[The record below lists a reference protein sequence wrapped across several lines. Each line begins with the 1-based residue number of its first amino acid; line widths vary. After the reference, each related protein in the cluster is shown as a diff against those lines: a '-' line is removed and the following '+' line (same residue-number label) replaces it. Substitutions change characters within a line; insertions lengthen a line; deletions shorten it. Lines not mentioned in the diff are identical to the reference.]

1 MRSCGSCI
9 VHLLG
14 DTTMRPHPMSWR
26 ALNMNDAAAAP
37 DAQLTHREVLV
48 VMSGLMLGMLVAALG
63 QTVVATALPTIVGE
77 LGGQD
82 QLAWVVSATLLTSTA
97 STPLWGKMSDLYG
110 RRPLFQAAIVVFLV
124 GSVLCGL
131 SQTMGQLIGFRAVQ
145 GLGIGGL
152 MALSQAIIGD
162 IVSPR
167 ERGRYQGYIGSVF
180 GVSSVGGPLIGG
192 FLVDGPGWRWCFYV
206 GVPIGIAAY
215 VVTNRV
221 LTMPFARRDH
231 QIDYLGAALIVG
243 GVSLLLLL
251 LSLGGSEFEWG
262 STEIAGMAVGSAV
275 LLTLAVVQERRAAE
289 PIIPPRLF
297 RIPTFR
303 ITSLAGFIVGVAMFG
318 AIVYLPQYLQ
328 IVKGQ
333 SPTRS
338 GLLTIP
344 LMIGLMGM
352 SIGSGRVITRTGRYK
367 VFPVVGLIVV
377 AIGLSLFSLLGVD
390 TPLPVAGA
398 YMLVLGAGLGM
409 VMQVLVL
416 AVQNAVEH
424 RDLGTATSAATFFRS
439 MGGALGVAVFGA
451 LLSNRL
457 GRYIPERLAAAGVE
471 DRAGGGDLLGTPD
484 AIAALPGPVR
494 DAVLG
499 GFADS
504 LSDIYTIAIPIALVG
519 FVVVLFLPELPLRTS
534 VRDQEPVVTDG
545 EAVSAAFETSF
556 VDDNADVPDL
566 TESGVQ
572 AFDRQTDA
580 TGNP

>member
-1 MRSCGSCI
+1 MD
-9 VHLLG
+9 G
-14 DTTMRPHPMSWR
+14 DSRTAT
-26 ALNMNDAAAAP
+26 AAP
-37 DAQLTHREVLV
+37 SADTELSHREILLV
-48 VMSGLMLGMLVAALG
+48 MGGLMLGMLVAALG

-97 STPLWGKMSDLYG
+97 STPLWGKLSDLYG
-110 RRPLFQAAIVVFLV
+110 RRPLFQAAIAVFLT

-131 SQTMGQLIGFRAVQ
+131 SQSMGQLIAFRAVQ

-167 ERGRYQGYIGSVF
+167 QRGRYQGYMGSVF
-180 GVSSVGGPLIGG
+180 GLASVGGPLIGG

-206 GVPIGIAAY
+206 GVPIGIAAFL
-215 VVTNRV
+215 VTNRV
-221 LTMPFARRDH
+221 LTMPFTRRDH
-231 QIDYLGAALIVG
+231 EIDYLGAGLIVG
-243 GVSLLLLL
+243 GVSLLLLV
-251 LSLGGSEFEWG
+251 LSLGGKEFAWG
-262 STEIAGMAVGSAV
+262 SAEAIGMGVGSAV
-275 LLTLAVVQERRAAE
+275 LLALAVLQERRAAE

-297 RIPTFR
+297 QIPTFR
-303 ITSLAGFIVGVAMFG
+303 ITILDVFIVGVAMFG

-344 LMIGLMGM
+344 LMIGLMSM
-352 SIGSGRVITRTGRYK
+352 SIGSGRIITRTGRYK
-367 VFPVVGLIVV
+367 IFPVVGLVIVAV
-377 AIGLSLFSLLGVD
+377 GLGLFSRLGVD

-416 AVQNAVEH
+416 AVQNAVQH

-457 GRYIPERLAAAGVE
+457 GRYIPSRLADAGIDVP
-471 DRAGGGDLLGTPD
+471 AGGSTRDLLGTPD
-484 AIAALPGPVR
+484 AIGALPGPIR

-504 LSDIYTIAIPIALVG
+504 LSDLYTVAIPIALIG
-519 FVVVLFLPELPLRTS
+519 FIVVLFLPELPLRTV
-534 VRDQEPVVTDG
+534 VRDAEPVVTDG
-545 EAVSAAFETSF
+545 EAMGAAFETSF
-556 VDDNADVPDL
+556 NPDNADVPDL
-566 TESGVQ
+566 TASG
-572 AFDRQTDA
+572 DNGDGGPHRQSA
-580 TGNP
+580 SARPG

>member
-1 MRSCGSCI
+1 MDDSAT
-9 VHLLG
+9 VPELE
-14 DTTMRPHPMSWR
+14 
-26 ALNMNDAAAAP
+26 
-37 DAQLTHREVLV
+37 LTHREILV

-97 STPLWGKMSDLYG
+97 STPLWGKLSDLYG

-131 SQTMGQLIGFRAVQ
+131 SQNMGQLIGFRAVQ

-180 GVSSVGGPLIGG
+180 GVASVAGPLIGG

-221 LTMPFARRDH
+221 LTMPFTRRDH

-251 LSLGGSEFEWG
+251 LSLGGKEFEWG
-262 STEIAGMAVGSAV
+262 STEIGAMAAGSAV
-275 LLTLAVVQERRAAE
+275 LLALAVVQERRAVE

-303 ITSLAGFIVGVAMFG
+303 ITSVAGFIVGVALFG

-344 LMIGLMGM
+344 LMAGLMGM
-352 SIGSGRVITRTGRYK
+352 SIGSGRVITRSGRYK

-377 AIGLSLFSLLGVD
+377 AVGLGLFSLLGVD

-451 LLSNRL
+451 LLSDRL
-457 GRYIPERLAAAGVE
+457 SRYIPERLAAAGVE
-471 DRAGGGDLLGTPD
+471 GRAGGRDLLGTPD

-504 LSDIYTIAIPIALVG
+504 LSDIYTIAIPVALLG

-534 VRDQEPVVTDG
+534 VRDQERVATDG
-545 EAVSAAFETSF
+545 EAVSAALETSF

-566 TESGVQ
+566 TDGGGEPGG
-572 AFDRQTDA
+572 RHTDA
-580 TGNP
+580 ASNA

>member
-1 MRSCGSCI
+1 MQASTVEAELELS
-9 VHLLG
+9 
-14 DTTMRPHPMSWR
+14 
-26 ALNMNDAAAAP
+26 
-37 DAQLTHREVLV
+37 HRQVLV

-97 STPLWGKMSDLYG
+97 STPLWGKLSDLYG

-152 MALSQAIIGD
+152 MALSQAILGD

-180 GVSSVGGPLIGG
+180 GVASIGGPLIGG

-206 GVPIGIAAY
+206 GVPIGIVAF
-215 VVTNRV
+215 VVANRV
-221 LTMPFARRDH
+221 LTIPFTRRDH

-243 GVSLLLLL
+243 GVSLLLLV
-251 LSLGGSEFEWG
+251 LSLGGKEFAWG
-262 STEIAGMAVGSAV
+262 SVETVGMAAGGA
-275 LLTLAVVQERRAAE
+275 LLLGLAVVQERRAAE
-289 PIIPPRLF
+289 PIIPPHLF

-328 IVKGQ
+328 IVKGE

-338 GLLTIP
+338 GLLIVP
-344 LMIGLMGM
+344 LMVGLMIM
-352 SIGSGRVITRTGRYK
+352 SIGSGRIITRTGRYK
-367 VFPVVGLIVV
+367 VFPVVGLVVV
-377 AIGLSLFSLLGVD
+377 AIGLALFSLLGVD

-451 LLSNRL
+451 LLSDRL
-457 GRYIPERLAAAGVE
+457 GRYIPERLAGAGVE
-471 DRAGGGDLLGTPD
+471 GGAGGRDLLGTPE
-484 AIAALPGPVR
+484 AIAALPDPVR

-504 LSDIYTIAIPIALVG
+504 LSDIYTIAIPIAVLG

-534 VRDQEPVVTDG
+534 IKDQGPVVTDG
-545 EAVSAAFETSF
+545 EAVSAAFESSF

-566 TESGVQ
+566 TGRGGESS
-572 AFDRQTDA
+572 DRKTDA
-580 TGNP
+580 NSTP

>member
-1 MRSCGSCI
+1 MASVQRAVSLTGSEEK
-9 VHLLG
+9 VVDQDKGLEV
-14 DTTMRPHPMSWR
+14 
-26 ALNMNDAAAAP
+26 DAP
-37 DAQLTHREVLV
+37 IELTHREILV

-131 SQTMGQLIGFRAVQ
+131 SQSMGQLIGFRAVQ

-167 ERGRYQGYIGSVF
+167 ERGRYQGYMGSVF
-180 GVSSVGGPLIGG
+180 GLASVGGPLIGG

-206 GVPIGIAAY
+206 GVPIGVAAF

-221 LTMPFARRDH
+221 LTMPFTRRDH
-231 QIDYLGAALIVG
+231 QVDYLGAALIVG

-251 LSLGGSEFEWG
+251 LSLAGKEFGWG
-262 STEIAGMAVGSAV
+262 SAEAIGMGIGSVV
-275 LLTLAVVQERRAAE
+275 LLGLAVVQERRAAE

-297 RIPTFR
+297 KIPTFR

-344 LMIGLMGM
+344 LMVGLMAM

-367 VFPVVGLIVV
+367 AFPVVGLVVV
-377 AIGLSLFSLLGVD
+377 AVGLGLFSLLGVD

-398 YMLVLGAGLGM
+398 YMVVLGAGLGM

-416 AVQNAVEH
+416 AVQNAVPH

-451 LLSNRL
+451 VLSNRL
-457 GRYIPERLAAAGVE
+457 GTYIPDRLAAADLDVP
-471 DRAGGGDLLGTPD
+471 AGGGTGDLLGTPD
-484 AIAALPGPVR
+484 AIAALPAPVR
-494 DAVLG
+494 DAVLS

-504 LSDIYTIAIPIALVG
+504 LSDIYTLAIPIALLG
-519 FVVVLFLPELPLRTS
+519 FLVVLFLPELPLRTS
-534 VRDQEPVVTDG
+534 VRGAEPVVTDG
-545 EAVSAAFETSF
+545 EATAAAFETSF
-556 VDDNADVPDL
+556 NPDNADVPDL
-566 TESGVQ
+566 TASGEDTQ
-572 AFDRQTDA
+572 DDA
-580 TGNP
+580 SPDARSRNTAAG

>member
-1 MRSCGSCI
+1 MDRDDE
-9 VHLLG
+9 LA
-14 DTTMRPHPMSWR
+14 TP
-26 ALNMNDAAAAP
+26 AP
-37 DAQLTHREVLV
+37 LELTHREILV

-97 STPLWGKMSDLYG
+97 STPLWGKLSDLYG

-131 SQTMGQLIGFRAVQ
+131 SQSMGQLIAFRAVQ

-167 ERGRYQGYIGSVF
+167 ERGRYQGYMGSVF
-180 GVSSVGGPLIGG
+180 GLASVGGPLIGG

-206 GVPIGIAAY
+206 GVPIGIAAF
-215 VVTNRV
+215 VVTRRV
-221 LTMPFARRDH
+221 LTMPFTRRDH
-231 QIDYLGAALIVG
+231 EIDYLGAGLIVG
-243 GVSLLLLL
+243 GVSFLLLL
-251 LSLGGSEFEWG
+251 LSLAGKEFEWG
-262 STEIAGMAVGSAV
+262 STEAIGMGITSAV
-275 LLTLAVVQERRAAE
+275 LLGLAVVQERRAAE

-297 RIPTFR
+297 QIPTFR

-344 LMIGLMGM
+344 LMVGLIAM

-367 VFPVVGLIVV
+367 AFPVAGLVIVAVGL
-377 AIGLSLFSLLGVD
+377 GLFSLLDVG

-398 YMLVLGAGLGM
+398 SMVVLGSGLGM

-416 AVQNAVEH
+416 AVQNAVQH

-451 LLSNRL
+451 VLSNRL
-457 GRYIPERLAAAGVE
+457 GTYIPDRLSDAGV
-471 DRAGGGDLLGTPD
+471 DVPAGGGSGDLLGTPE

-494 DAVLG
+494 DAVLT

-504 LSDIYTIAIPIALVG
+504 LSDVYTLAIPIALLG
-519 FVVVLFLPELPLRTS
+519 FLVVLFLPELPLRTS
-534 VRDQEPVVTDG
+534 VRDVEPVITDG
-545 EAVSAAFETSF
+545 EATAAAFETSF
-556 VDDNADVPDL
+556 NPDNADVPDL
-566 TESGVQ
+566 TASG
-572 AFDRQTDA
+572 AAPEAGTDGGVGSRNA
-580 TGNP
+580 SAGGTTTPGR

>member
-1 MRSCGSCI
+1 MQAST
-9 VHLLG
+9 V
-14 DTTMRPHPMSWR
+14 DTESE
-26 ALNMNDAAAAP
+26 LS
-37 DAQLTHREVLV
+37 HREVLV

-97 STPLWGKMSDLYG
+97 STPLWGKLSDLYG

-131 SQTMGQLIGFRAVQ
+131 SQTMAQLIGFRAVQ

-180 GVSSVGGPLIGG
+180 GVASVGGPLIGG

-215 VVTNRV
+215 VVTDRV
-221 LTMPFARRDH
+221 LTMPFSRRDH
-231 QIDYLGAALIVG
+231 RIDYLGAALIVA
-243 GVSLLLLL
+243 GVSLLLLV
-251 LSLGGSEFEWG
+251 LSLGGTELAWG
-262 STEIAGMAVGSAV
+262 SNEIVGMAVGGVVV
-275 LLTLAVVQERRAAE
+275 LGLAVVQERRAAE

-303 ITSLAGFIVGVAMFG
+303 VTSIVGFIVGVAMFG

-344 LMIGLMGM
+344 LMVGLMGM

-367 VFPVVGLIVV
+367 VFPVVGLVVV
-377 AIGLSLFSLLGVD
+377 AVGLALFSLLGVD
-390 TPLPVAGA
+390 TSLPVAGVS
-398 YMLVLGAGLGM
+398 MLVLGAGLGM

-451 LLSNRL
+451 LLSDRL

-471 DRAGGGDLLGTPD
+471 GRTGGGDLLGTPE
-484 AIAALPGPVR
+484 AIATLPGPVR

-499 GFADS
+499 GFADG
-504 LSDIYTIAIPIALVG
+504 LSDIYTVAIPIALLG

-534 VRDQEPVVTDG
+534 VRGQEPVLTDG
-545 EAVSAAFETSF
+545 EAVSAALETSF

-566 TESGVQ
+566 T
-572 AFDRQTDA
+572 DRGGGRPGPVCDTL
-580 TGNP
+580 

>member
-1 MRSCGSCI
+1 
-9 VHLLG
+9 
-14 DTTMRPHPMSWR
+14 MSWR

>member
-1 MRSCGSCI
+1 
-9 VHLLG
+9 
-14 DTTMRPHPMSWR
+14 
-26 ALNMNDAAAAP
+26 MNDAAVAP
-37 DAQLTHREVLV
+37 ELTHREVMV

-97 STPLWGKMSDLYG
+97 STPLWGKLSDLYG

-131 SQTMGQLIGFRAVQ
+131 SQGMGQLIAFRAVQ

-180 GVSSVGGPLIGG
+180 GVASVGGPLIGG

-206 GVPIGIAAY
+206 GVPIGIAAF
-215 VVTNRV
+215 VVTDRV

-243 GVSLLLLL
+243 GVSLLLLV
-251 LSLGGSEFEWG
+251 LSLGGKEFAWG
-262 STEIAGMAVGSAV
+262 SAEAVGMAVGGAV
-275 LLTLAVVQERRAAE
+275 LLGLAVVQERRAAE
-289 PIIPPRLF
+289 PIIPPHLF

-338 GLLTIP
+338 GLLTVP
-344 LMIGLMGM
+344 LMVGLMAM
-352 SIGSGRVITRTGRYK
+352 SISSGRIITRTGRYK
-367 VFPVVGLIVV
+367 AFPVVGLVVV
-377 AIGLSLFSLLGVD
+377 AIGLALFSLLGVD
-390 TPLPVAGA
+390 TPLPVAGV

-416 AVQNAVEH
+416 AVQNAVDH

-457 GRYIPERLAAAGVE
+457 AQYIPERLAAAGVE
-471 DRAGGGDLLGTPD
+471 GGAGGRDLLGTPD

-504 LSDIYTIAIPIALVG
+504 LSDIYTIAIPIALFG

-534 VRDQEPVVTDG
+534 IRDQEPVVTDG
-545 EAVSAAFETSF
+545 EAVSAALETSF

-566 TESGVQ
+566 TDSGGEASRV
-572 AFDRQTDA
+572 AR
-580 TGNP
+580 

>member
-1 MRSCGSCI
+1 
-9 VHLLG
+9 
-14 DTTMRPHPMSWR
+14 
-26 ALNMNDAAAAP
+26 MNDTPTAP
-37 DAQLTHREVLV
+37 DFELTHREILV

-97 STPLWGKMSDLYG
+97 STPLWGKLSDLYG

-131 SQTMGQLIGFRAVQ
+131 SQDMAQLIGFRAVQ

-221 LTMPFARRDH
+221 LTMPFTRRDH
-231 QIDYLGAALIVG
+231 EIDYLGAALIVG

-251 LSLGGSEFEWG
+251 LSLGGKEFEWG
-262 STEIAGMAVGSAV
+262 STEIVGMAIGSAV
-275 LLTLAVVQERRAAE
+275 LLALAVVQERRAAE

-297 RIPTFR
+297 SIPTFR

-352 SIGSGRVITRTGRYK
+352 SIGSGRIITRTGRYK
-367 VFPVVGLIVV
+367 VFPVVGLILV
-377 AIGLSLFSLLGVD
+377 AVGLGLFSLLGVD
-390 TPLPVAGA
+390 TPLPVAGT

-457 GRYIPERLAAAGVE
+457 GTYIPERLAAAGVE
-471 DRAGGGDLLGTPD
+471 AGDGGGDLLGTPD

-504 LSDIYTIAIPIALVG
+504 LSDLYTIAIPIALLG
-519 FVVVLFLPELPLRTS
+519 FLVVLFLPELPLRTS
-534 VRDQEPVVTDG
+534 VREHERVVTDG

-566 TESGVQ
+566 THSG
-572 AFDRQTDA
+572 DEPGGRRNDA
-580 TGNP
+580 ASNA

>member
-1 MRSCGSCI
+1 MDDSAT
-9 VHLLG
+9 VPELE
-14 DTTMRPHPMSWR
+14 
-26 ALNMNDAAAAP
+26 
-37 DAQLTHREVLV
+37 LTHREILV

-97 STPLWGKMSDLYG
+97 STPLWGKLSDLYG

-131 SQTMGQLIGFRAVQ
+131 SQDMAQLIGFRAVQ

-180 GVSSVGGPLIGG
+180 GVASVAGPLIGG

-221 LTMPFARRDH
+221 LTMPFTRRDH

-251 LSLGGSEFEWG
+251 LSLGGKEFEWG
-262 STEIAGMAVGSAV
+262 STEIGAMAAGSAV
-275 LLTLAVVQERRAAE
+275 LLALAVVQERRAVE

-303 ITSLAGFIVGVAMFG
+303 ITSVAGFIVGVALFG

-344 LMIGLMGM
+344 LMAGLMGM
-352 SIGSGRVITRTGRYK
+352 SIGSGRVITRSGRYK

-377 AIGLSLFSLLGVD
+377 AVGLGLFSLLGVD

-451 LLSNRL
+451 LLSDRL
-457 GRYIPERLAAAGVE
+457 SRYIPERLAAAGVE
-471 DRAGGGDLLGTPD
+471 GRAGGRDLLGTPD

-504 LSDIYTIAIPIALVG
+504 LSDIYTIAIPVALLG

-534 VRDQEPVVTDG
+534 VRDQERVVTDG
-545 EAVSAAFETSF
+545 EAVSAALETSF

-566 TESGVQ
+566 TDGGGEPGG
-572 AFDRQTDA
+572 RHTDA
-580 TGNP
+580 ASNA

>member
-1 MRSCGSCI
+1 M
-9 VHLLG
+9 
-14 DTTMRPHPMSWR
+14 DQD
-26 ALNMNDAAAAP
+26 NDLAAAGP
-37 DAQLTHREVLV
+37 VDLTHRQILT
-48 VMSGLMLGMLVAALG
+48 VMAGLMLGMLVAALG

-131 SQTMGQLIGFRAVQ
+131 SQSMAQLIGFRAIQ

-167 ERGRYQGYIGSVF
+167 ERGRYQGYMGSVF
-180 GVSSVGGPLIGG
+180 GLASVGGPLIGG

-206 GVPIGIAAY
+206 GVPIGIAAFL
-215 VVTNRV
+215 VTRRV
-221 LTMPFARRDH
+221 LTMPFTRRDH
-231 QIDYLGAALIVG
+231 QVDYLGAALIVG
-243 GVSLLLLL
+243 GVSLLLLV
-251 LSLGGSEFEWG
+251 LSLGGKEFAWG
-262 STEIAGMAVGSAV
+262 SAEAIGMFIGGAV
-275 LLTLAVVQERRAAE
+275 LLTLAVVQERRAPE

-303 ITSLAGFIVGVAMFG
+303 VSSIAGFIVGVTMFG

-344 LMIGLMGM
+344 MMVGLMTM
-352 SIGSGRVITRTGRYK
+352 SITSGRVITRTGRYK
-367 VFPVVGLIVV
+367 LFPMIGLLVV
-377 AIGLSLFSLLGVD
+377 ATGLGLFSLLDVD
-390 TPLPVAGA
+390 TTLPVAGA

-439 MGGALGVAVFGA
+439 MGGSLGVAVFGA
-451 LLSNRL
+451 VLSNRL
-457 GRYIPERLAAAGVE
+457 GTYIPDRLAAAGL
-471 DRAGGGDLLGTPD
+471 DAPGGGGDLLGTPD
-484 AIAALPGPVR
+484 AIASLPTGVR
-494 DAVLG
+494 DVVLG
-499 GFADS
+499 SFADS
-504 LSDIYTIAIPIALVG
+504 LSDIYTLAIPFALVG
-519 FVVVLFLPELPLRTS
+519 FLVVLFLPEIPLRTS
-534 VRDQEPVVTDG
+534 VRGEEPVITDG
-545 EAVSAAFETSF
+545 ESTAAAFETSF
-556 VDDNADVPDL
+556 NPDNADVPDL
-566 TESGVQ
+566 TASGDDPPRDEDTGVQ
-572 AFDRQTDA
+572 SAGAEAR
-580 TGNP
+580 

>member
-1 MRSCGSCI
+1 MT
-9 VHLLG
+9 
-14 DTTMRPHPMSWR
+14 D
-26 ALNMNDAAAAP
+26 ALAAE
-37 DAQLTHREVLV
+37 DAQLSHREILT
-48 VMSGLMLGMLVAALG
+48 VMSGLMLGMLVAALS

-82 QLAWVVSATLLTSTA
+82 ELAWVVSATLLTSTA
-97 STPLWGKMSDLYG
+97 STPLWGKLSDLYG

-124 GSVLCGL
+124 GSVLAGL
-131 SQTMGQLIGFRAVQ
+131 SQSMGQLIAFRAIQ
-145 GLGIGGL
+145 GLGVGGL

-167 ERGRYQGYIGSVF
+167 ERGRYQGYMGSVF

-206 GVPIGIAAY
+206 GVPIGVAAF

-221 LTMPFARRDH
+221 LRMPFTRRDH
-231 QIDYLGAALIVG
+231 QVDYLGAALIVG

-251 LSLGGSEFEWG
+251 LSLGGKEFEWG
-262 STEIAGMAVGSAV
+262 SAEIIGMGIGSAV
-275 LLTLAVVQERRAAE
+275 LLGLAIVQERRASE

-297 RIPTFR
+297 SIPTFR
-303 ITSLAGFIVGVAMFG
+303 ISSLAGFIVGVAMFG

-338 GLLTIP
+338 GLLSIP
-344 LMIGLMGM
+344 LMVGLMTM
-352 SIGSGRVITRTGRYK
+352 SIGSGRIITRTGRYK
-367 VFPVVGLIVV
+367 IFPIVGLILV
-377 AIGLSLFSLLGVD
+377 AIGLGLFSLLDVD
-390 TPLPVAGA
+390 TSLVVAGF
-398 YMLVLGAGLGM
+398 YMVVLGAGLGM

-451 LLSNRL
+451 ILSDRL
-457 GRYIPERLAAAGVE
+457 ATHIPERLAAAGVE
-471 DRAGGGDLLGTPD
+471 PSGGSGNLLGTPD
-484 AIAALPGPVR
+484 AIAALPAPVR

-504 LSDIYTIAIPIALVG
+504 LSDIYIMAVPIALLG
-519 FVVVLFLPELPLRTS
+519 FLVVLFLPELALRTS
-534 VRDQEPVVTDG
+534 VRGEEPVVTHG
-545 EAVSAAFETSF
+545 EAIGAAFETSF
-556 VDDNADVPDL
+556 VDENADVPDL
-566 TESGVQ
+566 TANGGDGPRPGARSSS
-572 AFDRQTDA
+572 
-580 TGNP
+580 

>member
-1 MRSCGSCI
+1 MTDA
-9 VHLLG
+9 LG
-14 DTTMRPHPMSWR
+14 AEEPRLS
-26 ALNMNDAAAAP
+26 
-37 DAQLTHREVLV
+37 HREILT
-48 VMSGLMLGMLVAALG
+48 VMSGLMLGMLVAALS

-97 STPLWGKMSDLYG
+97 STPLWGKLSDLYG
-110 RRPLFQAAIVVFLV
+110 RRPLFQAAIVVFLL
-124 GSVLCGL
+124 GSVLAGL
-131 SQTMGQLIGFRAVQ
+131 SQSMGQLIAFRAIQ
-145 GLGIGGL
+145 GLGVGGL

-167 ERGRYQGYIGSVF
+167 ERGRYQGYMGSVF

-206 GVPIGIAAY
+206 GVPIGVAAF

-221 LTMPFARRDH
+221 LRMPFTRRDH
-231 QIDYLGAALIVG
+231 QVDYLGAALIVG

-251 LSLGGSEFEWG
+251 LSLGGKEFEWG
-262 STEIAGMAVGSAV
+262 SAEIIGMGIGSVILLGLAV
-275 LLTLAVVQERRAAE
+275 LQERRASE

-297 RIPTFR
+297 SIPTFR
-303 ITSLAGFIVGVAMFG
+303 ISSLAGFIVGVAMFG

-338 GLLTIP
+338 GLLSIP
-344 LMIGLMGM
+344 LMIGLMTM

-367 VFPVVGLIVV
+367 IFPIVGLVLV
-377 AIGLSLFSLLGVD
+377 AIGLGLFSLLDVD
-390 TPLPVAGA
+390 TSLVVAGF
-398 YMLVLGAGLGM
+398 YMVVLGAGLGM

-451 LLSNRL
+451 ILSDRL
-457 GRYIPERLAAAGVE
+457 ATHIPERLAAAGVE
-471 DRAGGGDLLGTPD
+471 PPGGGRNLLGTPD

-504 LSDIYTIAIPIALVG
+504 LSDIYVMAVPIALLG
-519 FVVVLFLPELPLRTS
+519 FLVVLFLPELALRTS
-534 VRDQEPVVTDG
+534 VRGQEPVVTNG
-545 EAVSAAFETSF
+545 EAIGAAFETSF
-556 VDDNADVPDL
+556 VDENADVPDL
-566 TESGVQ
+566 TANGEDRPLPQ
-572 AFDRQTDA
+572 ARA
-580 TGNP
+580 SS

>member
-1 MRSCGSCI
+1 MDDPG
-9 VHLLG
+9 
-14 DTTMRPHPMSWR
+14 T
-26 ALNMNDAAAAP
+26 AP
-37 DAQLTHREVLV
+37 EVELTHREILV

-97 STPLWGKMSDLYG
+97 STPLWGKLSDLYG
-110 RRPLFQAAIVVFLV
+110 RRPLFQAAIVVFLL

-131 SQTMGQLIGFRAVQ
+131 SQTMAQLIGFRAVQ

-180 GVSSVGGPLIGG
+180 GVASVAGPLIGG

-215 VVTNRV
+215 AVTSRV
-221 LTMPFARRDH
+221 LTMPFTRRDH
-231 QIDYLGAALIVG
+231 QIDYVGAALIVG

-251 LSLGGSEFEWG
+251 LSLGGTEFEWG
-262 STEIAGMAVGSAV
+262 SAEIAGMAVGSVV
-275 LLTLAVVQERRAAE
+275 LLALAVVQERRAAE

-344 LMIGLMGM
+344 LMIGLMAM
-352 SIGSGRVITRTGRYK
+352 SIGSGRMITKTGRYK

-377 AIGLSLFSLLGVD
+377 AVGLGLFSLLGVD

-451 LLSNRL
+451 LLSDRL

-471 DRAGGGDLLGTPD
+471 AGAGRSDLLGTPD

-504 LSDIYTIAIPIALVG
+504 LSDLYTIAIPIALVG

-545 EAVSAAFETSF
+545 EAVSAALETSF

-566 TESGVQ
+566 TDSGGESSG
-572 AFDRQTDA
+572 RQTDA
-580 TGNP
+580 ASNV

>member
-1 MRSCGSCI
+1 MA
-9 VHLLG
+9 
-14 DTTMRPHPMSWR
+14 P
-26 ALNMNDAAAAP
+26 AATS
-37 DAQLTHREVLV
+37 DVDLSHREILV

-97 STPLWGKMSDLYG
+97 STPLWGKLSDLYG

-131 SQTMGQLIGFRAVQ
+131 SQSMGQLIGFRAVQ

-162 IVSPR
+162 VVSPR
-167 ERGRYQGYIGSVF
+167 ERGRYQGYMGSVF
-180 GVSSVGGPLIGG
+180 GVASVGGPLIGG
-192 FLVDGPGWRWCFYV
+192 FLVDGPGWRWTFYV
-206 GVPIGIAAY
+206 GVPIGIAAF

-221 LTMPFARRDH
+221 LRMPFTRRDH
-231 QIDYLGAALIVG
+231 QVDYLGAALIVG
-243 GVSLLLLL
+243 GVSLLLLM
-251 LSLGGSEFEWG
+251 LSLAGKEFEWG
-262 STEIAGMAVGSAV
+262 SAEAVGMGIGSVV
-275 LLTLAVVQERRAAE
+275 LLGLAVVQERRAAE

-297 RIPTFR
+297 SVPTFR

-344 LMIGLMGM
+344 LMVGLMSM
-352 SIGSGRVITRTGRYK
+352 SIGSGRIITRTGRYK
-367 VFPVVGLIVV
+367 IFPVVGLLVV
-377 AIGLSLFSLLGVD
+377 AAGLGLFSLLDVD
-390 TPLPVAGA
+390 TSLPVAGV
-398 YMLVLGAGLGM
+398 YMVVLGAGLGM

-416 AVQNAVEH
+416 AVQNAVDH

-457 GRYIPERLAAAGVE
+457 GHHIPSRLSAAGV
-471 DRAGGGDLLGTPD
+471 DVATGGGTSDLLGTPD
-484 AIAALPGPVR
+484 AIAALPGPIR

-504 LSDIYTIAIPIALVG
+504 LSDLYTIAIPIALLG
-519 FVVVLFLPELPLRTS
+519 FIVVLFLPEVPLRTS
-534 VRDQEPVVTDG
+534 VRSMEPVVTDG
-545 EAVSAAFETSF
+545 EALGAAFETAF
-556 VDDNADVPDL
+556 NPDNADVPDL
-566 TESGVQ
+566 TASG
-572 AFDRQTDA
+572 DGEYTDDA
-580 TGNP
+580 RASERP

>member
-1 MRSCGSCI
+1 MN
-9 VHLLG
+9 
-14 DTTMRPHPMSWR
+14 T
-26 ALNMNDAAAAP
+26 NDAATAP
-37 DAQLTHREVLV
+37 DAELTHREILV

-97 STPLWGKMSDLYG
+97 STPLWGKLSDLYG

-131 SQTMGQLIGFRAVQ
+131 SQDMAQLIGFRAVQ

-167 ERGRYQGYIGSVF
+167 ERGRYQGYMGSVF

-221 LTMPFARRDH
+221 LTMPFTRRDH
-231 QIDYLGAALIVG
+231 EIDYLGAALIVG

-251 LSLGGSEFEWG
+251 LSLGGKEFEWG
-262 STEIAGMAVGSAV
+262 SAEIVGMAIGSAV
-275 LLTLAVVQERRAAE
+275 LLALAIVQERRAAE

-297 RIPTFR
+297 SIPTFR

-344 LMIGLMGM
+344 LMVGLMAL
-352 SIGSGRVITRTGRYK
+352 SIGSGRIITQTGRYK
-367 VFPVVGLIVV
+367 IFPVVGLIVV
-377 AIGLSLFSLLGVD
+377 AVGLGLFTQLGVD

-451 LLSNRL
+451 LLSDRL

-471 DRAGGGDLLGTPD
+471 AGGGGGDLLGTPD
-484 AIAALPGPVR
+484 SIAALPGPVR

-504 LSDIYTIAIPIALVG
+504 LSDLYTIAIPIALVG

-534 VRDQEPVVTDG
+534 VRDQERVVTDG
-545 EAVSAAFETSF
+545 EAVAAALETSF

-566 TESGVQ
+566 TESGGESGG
-572 AFDRQTDA
+572 RRNDA
-580 TGNP
+580 ASNA

>member
-1 MRSCGSCI
+1 MASVTGSEDKVVDQGKGLEADGPI
-9 VHLLG
+9 E
-14 DTTMRPHPMSWR
+14 
-26 ALNMNDAAAAP
+26 
-37 DAQLTHREVLV
+37 LTHREILV

-97 STPLWGKMSDLYG
+97 STPLWGKLSDLYG
-110 RRPLFQAAIVVFLV
+110 RRPLFQAAIAVFLA

-131 SQTMGQLIGFRAVQ
+131 SQSMGQLIAFRAIQ

-167 ERGRYQGYIGSVF
+167 ERGRYQGYMGSVF
-180 GVSSVGGPLIGG
+180 GLASVGGPLIGG

-206 GVPIGIAAY
+206 GVPIGVAAF
-215 VVTNRV
+215 VVTSRV
-221 LTMPFARRDH
+221 LTMPFTRHDH
-231 QIDYLGAALIVG
+231 QIDYLGAGLIVG

-251 LSLGGSEFEWG
+251 LSLAGKEFEWG
-262 STEIAGMAVGSAV
+262 SAEAVGMGIGSVV
-275 LLTLAVVQERRAAE
+275 LLALAVVQERRAAE

-297 RIPTFR
+297 KIPTFR

-344 LMIGLMGM
+344 LMVGLMVM

-367 VFPVVGLIVV
+367 AFPVVGMVVV
-377 AIGLSLFSLLGVD
+377 AVGLGLFSLLGVD

-398 YMLVLGAGLGM
+398 YMIVLGAGLGM
-409 VMQVLVL
+409 VMQVLIL
-416 AVQNAVEH
+416 AVQNAVPH

-451 LLSNRL
+451 VLSNRL
-457 GRYIPERLAAAGVE
+457 GTYIPERLAAADLDVP
-471 DRAGGGDLLGTPD
+471 AGGGTGDLLGTPD
-484 AIAALPGPVR
+484 AIAALPAPVR

-504 LSDIYTIAIPIALVG
+504 LSDIYPLAIPIALLG
-519 FVVVLFLPELPLRTS
+519 FLVVVFLPELPLRTS
-534 VRDQEPVVTDG
+534 VRGAEPVVTDG
-545 EAVSAAFETSF
+545 EATAAAFETSF
-556 VDDNADVPDL
+556 NPDNADVPDL
-566 TESGVQ
+566 TASGEN
-572 AFDRQTDA
+572 RREDA
-580 TGNP
+580 DPSARWRNTAAG

>member
-1 MRSCGSCI
+1 
-9 VHLLG
+9 
-14 DTTMRPHPMSWR
+14 
-26 ALNMNDAAAAP
+26 MNDAAAAP
-37 DAQLTHREVLV
+37 DAELTHREVLV

-97 STPLWGKMSDLYG
+97 STPLWGKLSDLYG
-110 RRPLFQAAIVVFLV
+110 RRPLFQAAIVVFLG

-131 SQTMGQLIGFRAVQ
+131 SQDMGQLIGFRAVQ

-152 MALSQAIIGD
+152 MALSQAIIAD

-180 GVSSVGGPLIGG
+180 GVASVGGPLIGG

-206 GVPIGIAAY
+206 GVPIGIAAF

-243 GVSLLLLL
+243 GVSLLLLV
-251 LSLGGSEFEWG
+251 LSLGGKEFAWG
-262 STEIAGMAVGSAV
+262 STQTVGMAVGGAV
-275 LLTLAVVQERRAAE
+275 LLGLAVVQERRAAE
-289 PIIPPRLF
+289 PIIPPHLF
-297 RIPTFR
+297 RVPTFR

-338 GLLTIP
+338 GLLTVP
-344 LMIGLMGM
+344 LMVGLMAL
-352 SIGSGRVITRTGRYK
+352 SIGSGRIITRTGRYK
-367 VFPVVGLIVV
+367 VFPVAGMIVV
-377 AIGLSLFSLLGVD
+377 AIGLALFSLLGVD

-457 GRYIPERLAAAGVE
+457 GQYIPERLAAVGVE
-471 DRAGGGDLLGTPD
+471 GGGGGRDLLGTPD
-484 AIAALPGPVR
+484 AIDALPGPVR
-494 DAVLG
+494 EAVLG

-504 LSDIYTIAIPIALVG
+504 LSDIYAIAVPIALVG
-519 FVVVLFLPELPLRTS
+519 FAIVLFLPELPLRTS
-534 VRDQEPVVTDG
+534 VRGQEPVVTDG
-545 EAVSAAFETSF
+545 EAVSAALETSF

-566 TESGVQ
+566 TDSGGESSGRQ
-572 AFDRQTDA
+572 ADVTSRT
-580 TGNP
+580 

>member
-1 MRSCGSCI
+1 MDDSAT
-9 VHLLG
+9 VPELE
-14 DTTMRPHPMSWR
+14 
-26 ALNMNDAAAAP
+26 
-37 DAQLTHREVLV
+37 LTHREILV

-97 STPLWGKMSDLYG
+97 STPLWGKLSDLYG

-131 SQTMGQLIGFRAVQ
+131 SQNMGQLIGFRAVQ

-180 GVSSVGGPLIGG
+180 GVASVAGPLIGG

-221 LTMPFARRDH
+221 LTMPFTRRDH

-251 LSLGGSEFEWG
+251 LSLGGKEFEWG
-262 STEIAGMAVGSAV
+262 STEIGAMAAGSAV
-275 LLTLAVVQERRAAE
+275 LLALAVVQERRAVE

-303 ITSLAGFIVGVAMFG
+303 ITSVAGFIVGVALFG

-344 LMIGLMGM
+344 LMAGLRGM
-352 SIGSGRVITRTGRYK
+352 SIGSGRVITRSGRYK

-377 AIGLSLFSLLGVD
+377 AVGLGLFSLLGVD

-451 LLSNRL
+451 LLSDRL
-457 GRYIPERLAAAGVE
+457 SRYIPERLAAAGVE
-471 DRAGGGDLLGTPD
+471 GRAGGRDLLGTPD

-504 LSDIYTIAIPIALVG
+504 LSDIYTIAIPVALLG

-534 VRDQEPVVTDG
+534 VRDQERVATDG
-545 EAVSAAFETSF
+545 EAVSAALETSF

-566 TESGVQ
+566 TDGGGEPGG
-572 AFDRQTDA
+572 RHTDA
-580 TGNP
+580 ASNA

>member
-1 MRSCGSCI
+1 
-9 VHLLG
+9 
-14 DTTMRPHPMSWR
+14 
-26 ALNMNDAAAAP
+26 MNDAATAP
-37 DAQLTHREVLV
+37 EPQAELTHREVLV

-221 LTMPFARRDH
+221 LTMPFTRRDH

-262 STEIAGMAVGSAV
+262 STEIVGMAIGSAV
-275 LLTLAVVQERRAAE
+275 LLTLAVVQERRAVE

-504 LSDIYTIAIPIALVG
+504 LSDLYTIAIPIALVG

-534 VRDQEPVVTDG
+534 VRDQEPVITDG

-556 VDDNADVPDL
+556 VDDNHDVPDL
-566 TESGVQ
+566 TDSGGEASRSTV
-572 AFDRQTDA
+572 
-580 TGNP
+580 

>member
-1 MRSCGSCI
+1 
-9 VHLLG
+9 VN
-14 DTTMRPHPMSWR
+14 D
-26 ALNMNDAAAAP
+26 NDAAVVP
-37 DAQLTHREVLV
+37 DAELTHREILV

-97 STPLWGKMSDLYG
+97 STPLWGKLSDLYG
-110 RRPLFQAAIVVFLV
+110 RRPLFQAAIVVFLI

-131 SQTMGQLIGFRAVQ
+131 SQDMAQLIGFRAVQ

-221 LTMPFARRDH
+221 LTMPFTRRNH

-251 LSLGGSEFEWG
+251 LSLGGKEFEWG
-262 STEIAGMAVGSAV
+262 SAEIVGMAIGSVV
-275 LLTLAVVQERRAAE
+275 LLALAVVQERRAAE

-297 RIPTFR
+297 SIPTFR

-344 LMIGLMGM
+344 LMVGLMAM
-352 SIGSGRVITRTGRYK
+352 SIGSGRIITRTGRYK

-377 AIGLSLFSLLGVD
+377 AVGLGLFSLLGVD

-451 LLSNRL
+451 LLSDRL

-471 DRAGGGDLLGTPD
+471 AGGGNRDLLGTPD

-504 LSDIYTIAIPIALVG
+504 LSDLYTIAIPVALVG

-534 VRDQEPVVTDG
+534 VRDQERAVTDG
-545 EAVSAAFETSF
+545 EAVGAALETSF
-556 VDDNADVPDL
+556 VDDNDDVPDL
-566 TESGVQ
+566 THAGSDPSG
-572 AFDRQTDA
+572 RHTDA
-580 TGNP
+580 ASNA

>member
-1 MRSCGSCI
+1 MTDA
-9 VHLLG
+9 VPAEDAHL
-14 DTTMRPHPMSWR
+14 S
-26 ALNMNDAAAAP
+26 
-37 DAQLTHREVLV
+37 HREILT
-48 VMSGLMLGMLVAALG
+48 VMSGLMLGMLVAALS

-97 STPLWGKMSDLYG
+97 STPLWGKLSDLYG
-110 RRPLFQAAIVVFLV
+110 RRPLFQSAIVVFLI
-124 GSVLCGL
+124 GSVLAGL
-131 SQTMGQLIGFRAVQ
+131 SQSMGQLIAFRAIQ
-145 GLGIGGL
+145 GLGVGGL

-162 IVSPR
+162 VVSPR
-167 ERGRYQGYIGSVF
+167 ERGRYQGYMGSVF

-206 GVPIGIAAY
+206 GVPIGIAAF

-221 LTMPFARRDH
+221 LRMPFTRRNH
-231 QIDYLGAALIVG
+231 QVDYLGAALIVG

-251 LSLGGSEFEWG
+251 LSLGGKEFEWG
-262 STEIAGMAVGSAV
+262 SAEIIAMGIGAV
-275 LLTLAVVQERRAAE
+275 LLLGLAVLQERRAEE

-297 RIPTFR
+297 SIPTFR
-303 ITSLAGFIVGVAMFG
+303 ISSLAGFIVGVAMFG

-338 GLLTIP
+338 GLLSIP
-344 LMIGLMGM
+344 LMVGLMTM
-352 SIGSGRVITRTGRYK
+352 SIGSGRIITRTGRYK
-367 VFPVVGLIVV
+367 IFPIIGLLLV
-377 AIGLSLFSLLGVD
+377 AAGLSLFSLLDVD
-390 TPLPVAGA
+390 TSLVVAGS
-398 YMLVLGAGLGM
+398 YMVVLGAGLGM

-451 LLSNRL
+451 VLSDRL
-457 GRYIPERLAAAGVE
+457 GTHIPARLAAAGV
-471 DRAGGGDLLGTPD
+471 APPAGGDLLGTPD
-484 AIAALPGPVR
+484 AIAALPTPVR

-504 LSDIYTIAIPIALVG
+504 LSDIYLLAVPIALLG
-519 FVVVLFLPELPLRTS
+519 FLVVLFLPELSLRTS
-534 VRDQEPVVTDG
+534 VRGHERVVTDG

-566 TESGVQ
+566 TAGGE
-572 AFDRQTDA
+572 DEPR
-580 TGNP
+580 TGAPASS

>member
-1 MRSCGSCI
+1 MDESA
-9 VHLLG
+9 
-14 DTTMRPHPMSWR
+14 T
-26 ALNMNDAAAAP
+26 AP
-37 DAQLTHREVLV
+37 ELELTHREILA

-97 STPLWGKMSDLYG
+97 STPLWGKLSDLYG

-131 SQTMGQLIGFRAVQ
+131 SQDMAQLIGFRAVQ

-162 IVSPR
+162 VVSPR

-180 GVSSVGGPLIGG
+180 GVSSVAGPLIGG

-215 VVTNRV
+215 AVTSRV
-221 LTMPFARRDH
+221 LTMPFTRRDH

-251 LSLGGSEFEWG
+251 LSLGGKEFRWG
-262 STEIAGMAVGSAV
+262 SAEIVGMGIGSVV
-275 LLTLAVVQERRAAE
+275 LLALAVVQERRAAE

-297 RIPTFR
+297 SIPTFR
-303 ITSLAGFIVGVAMFG
+303 ITSVAGFIVGVAMFG

-352 SIGSGRVITRTGRYK
+352 SIGSGRMITKTGRYK
-367 VFPVVGLIVV
+367 IFPVVGLILV
-377 AIGLSLFSLLGVD
+377 AVGLGLFSLLGVD

-451 LLSNRL
+451 LLSDRL

-471 DRAGGGDLLGTPD
+471 ARGGRSDLLGTPD
-484 AIAALPGPVR
+484 AIASLPGPVR

-504 LSDIYTIAIPIALVG
+504 LSDLYTIAVPIALFG

-534 VRDQEPVVTDG
+534 VRDHERVVTDG
-545 EAVSAAFETSF
+545 EAVSAALETSF

-566 TESGVQ
+566 TDGGGESGE
-572 AFDRQTDA
+572 RHTDA
-580 TGNP
+580 ASNA

>member
-1 MRSCGSCI
+1 VFGMQASTVETELELS
-9 VHLLG
+9 
-14 DTTMRPHPMSWR
+14 
-26 ALNMNDAAAAP
+26 
-37 DAQLTHREVLV
+37 HRQVLV
-48 VMSGLMLGMLVAALG
+48 VLSGLMLGMLVAALG

-97 STPLWGKMSDLYG
+97 STPLWGKLSDLYG
-110 RRPLFQAAIVVFLV
+110 RRPLFQAAIVVFLA

-152 MALSQAIIGD
+152 MALSQAILGD

-180 GVSSVGGPLIGG
+180 GVASVGGPLIGG

-221 LTMPFARRDH
+221 LTMPFTRRDH

-243 GVSLLLLL
+243 SVSLLLLL

-262 STEIAGMAVGSAV
+262 STEIAAMAFGSAV
-275 LLTLAVVQERRAAE
+275 LLALAVVQERRAAE

-338 GLLTIP
+338 GLLTVP
-344 LMIGLMGM
+344 LMVGLMGM
-352 SIGSGRVITRTGRYK
+352 SIGSGRIITRTGRYK

-377 AIGLSLFSLLGVD
+377 TLGLALFSLLGVD
-390 TPLPVAGA
+390 TPLPVACV

-499 GFADS
+499 GFADG
-504 LSDIYTIAIPIALVG
+504 LSDIYTIAIPIALLG

-556 VDDNADVPDL
+556 VDENANVPDL
-566 TESGVQ
+566 TDSGGESSG
-572 AFDRQTDA
+572 RQTDA
-580 TGNP
+580 TSTP

>member
-1 MRSCGSCI
+1 MDDSAT
-9 VHLLG
+9 VPEL
-14 DTTMRPHPMSWR
+14 
-26 ALNMNDAAAAP
+26 A
-37 DAQLTHREVLV
+37 LTHREILV

-97 STPLWGKMSDLYG
+97 STPLWGKLSDLYG

-131 SQTMGQLIGFRAVQ
+131 SQNMGQLIGFRAVQ

-180 GVSSVGGPLIGG
+180 GVASVAGPLIGG

-221 LTMPFARRDH
+221 LTMPFTRRDH

-251 LSLGGSEFEWG
+251 LSLGGKEFEWG
-262 STEIAGMAVGSAV
+262 STEIGAMAAGSAV
-275 LLTLAVVQERRAAE
+275 LLALAVVQERRAVE

-303 ITSLAGFIVGVAMFG
+303 ITSVAGFIVGVALFG

-344 LMIGLMGM
+344 LMAGLMGM
-352 SIGSGRVITRTGRYK
+352 SIGSGRVITRSGRYK

-377 AIGLSLFSLLGVD
+377 AVGLGLFSLLGVD

-451 LLSNRL
+451 LLSDRL
-457 GRYIPERLAAAGVE
+457 SRYIPERLAAAGVE
-471 DRAGGGDLLGTPD
+471 GRAGGRDLLGTPD

-504 LSDIYTIAIPIALVG
+504 LSDIYTIAIPVALLG

-534 VRDQEPVVTDG
+534 VRDQERVATDG
-545 EAVSAAFETSF
+545 EAVSAALETSF

-566 TESGVQ
+566 TDGGGEPGG
-572 AFDRQTDA
+572 RHTDA
-580 TGNP
+580 ASNA

>member
-1 MRSCGSCI
+1 
-9 VHLLG
+9 
-14 DTTMRPHPMSWR
+14 
-26 ALNMNDAAAAP
+26 MNDAATEPQVA
-37 DAQLTHREVLV
+37 LSHREVLV

-97 STPLWGKMSDLYG
+97 STPLWGKLSDLYG
-110 RRPLFQAAIVVFLV
+110 RRPLFQAAIVVFLA

-180 GVSSVGGPLIGG
+180 GVASVGGPLIGG

-206 GVPIGIAAY
+206 GVPIGIAAF

-221 LTMPFARRDH
+221 LTMPFSRRDH
-231 QIDYLGAALIVG
+231 QVDYLGAALIVG

-251 LSLGGSEFEWG
+251 LSLGGKEFEWG
-262 STEIAGMAVGSAV
+262 STEIGVMAVGSAV
-275 LLTLAVVQERRAAE
+275 LLALAVVQERRAAE

-297 RIPTFR
+297 RIRTFR
-303 ITSLAGFIVGVAMFG
+303 ITSLVGFIVGVAMFG

-333 SPTRS
+333 TPTRS

-344 LMIGLMGM
+344 LMVGLMGM
-352 SIGSGRVITRTGRYK
+352 SIGSGRIITRTGRYK
-367 VFPVVGLIVV
+367 VFPVCGLLVVAVGL
-377 AIGLSLFSLLGVD
+377 GLFSLLGVD

-409 VMQVLVL
+409 VMQVLIL

-451 LLSNRL
+451 LLSDRL
-457 GRYIPERLAAAGVE
+457 GRYIPQRLVDAGVE
-471 DRAGGGDLLGTPD
+471 APRGGVSRDLLGTPD
-484 AIAALPGPVR
+484 AISALPGPVR

-504 LSDIYTIAIPIALVG
+504 LSDIYTIAIPVALLG

-545 EAVSAAFETSF
+545 EAVSAALETSF
-556 VDDNADVPDL
+556 VDDDADVPDL
-566 TESGVQ
+566 TDTGGEATG
-572 AFDRQTDA
+572 RQTGA
-580 TGNP
+580 TSTT

>member
-1 MRSCGSCI
+1 
-9 VHLLG
+9 
-14 DTTMRPHPMSWR
+14 
-26 ALNMNDAAAAP
+26 MNDAPTAP
-37 DAQLTHREVLV
+37 HVELTHREILV

-97 STPLWGKMSDLYG
+97 STPLWGKLSDLYG
-110 RRPLFQAAIVVFLV
+110 RRPLFQAAIVVFLA

-152 MALSQAIIGD
+152 MALSQAILGD

-180 GVSSVGGPLIGG
+180 GAASIGGPLIGG

-221 LTMPFARRDH
+221 LTMPFTRRDH

-251 LSLGGSEFEWG
+251 LSLGGSEFAWG
-262 STEIAGMAVGSAV
+262 STEIIGMAVGSAV
-275 LLTLAVVQERRAAE
+275 LLVLAVVQERRAVE

-303 ITSLAGFIVGVAMFG
+303 ITSLVGFIVGVAMFG

-338 GLLTIP
+338 GLLTVP
-344 LMIGLMGM
+344 LMVGLMGM
-352 SIGSGRVITRTGRYK
+352 SIGSGRIITRTGRYK
-367 VFPVVGLIVV
+367 VFPVVGLVVV
-377 AIGLSLFSLLGVD
+377 AVGLGLFSLLGVD

-398 YMLVLGAGLGM
+398 SMLVLGAGLGM

-451 LLSNRL
+451 LLSDRL
-457 GRYIPERLAAAGVE
+457 GRYIPERLAAAGVQ

-504 LSDIYTIAIPIALVG
+504 LSDIYTIAIPIALLG

-545 EAVSAAFETSF
+545 EAVSAALETSF

-566 TESGVQ
+566 TGSGGE
-572 AFDRQTDA
+572 ASDRKTDA
-580 TGNP
+580 NSTP

>member
-1 MRSCGSCI
+1 MT
-9 VHLLG
+9 
-14 DTTMRPHPMSWR
+14 DAR
-26 ALNMNDAAAAP
+26 AAEDI
-37 DAQLTHREVLV
+37 QLSHREILT
-48 VMSGLMLGMLVAALG
+48 VMSGLMLGMLVAALS

-97 STPLWGKMSDLYG
+97 STPLWGKLSDLYG

-124 GSVLCGL
+124 GSVLAGL
-131 SQTMGQLIGFRAVQ
+131 SQTMGQLIAFRAVQ
-145 GLGIGGL
+145 GLGVGGL

-167 ERGRYQGYIGSVF
+167 ERGRYQGYMGSVF
-180 GVSSVGGPLIGG
+180 GLSSVGGPLIGG

-206 GVPIGIAAY
+206 GVPIGVAAF

-221 LTMPFARRDH
+221 LRMPFTRRDH

-251 LSLGGSEFEWG
+251 LSLGGTEFEWG
-262 STEIAGMAVGSAV
+262 SAEIIGMGIGSVV
-275 LLTLAVVQERRAAE
+275 LLGLAIVQERRASE

-297 RIPTFR
+297 SIPTFR
-303 ITSLAGFIVGVAMFG
+303 ISSLAGFIVGVAMFG

-338 GLLTIP
+338 GLLSIP
-344 LMIGLMGM
+344 LMVGLMTM
-352 SIGSGRVITRTGRYK
+352 SIGSGRIITRTGRYK
-367 VFPVVGLIVV
+367 IFPVLGLVLV
-377 AIGLSLFSLLGVD
+377 AIGLGLFSLLDVD
-390 TPLPVAGA
+390 TSLVLAGF
-398 YMLVLGAGLGM
+398 YMVVLGAGLGM

-451 LLSNRL
+451 ILSDRL
-457 GRYIPERLAAAGVE
+457 ATHIPERLAAAGVE
-471 DRAGGGDLLGTPD
+471 PSGGNGNLLGTPD
-484 AIAALPGPVR
+484 AIAALPAPVR

-504 LSDIYTIAIPIALVG
+504 LSDIYVLAVPIALLG
-519 FVVVLFLPELPLRTS
+519 FLVVLFLPELALRTT
-534 VRDQEPVVTDG
+534 VRGGEPAATTG
-545 EAVSAAFETSF
+545 EVIGAALETSF
-556 VDDNADVPDL
+556 VDENADVPHL
-566 TESGVQ
+566 TAEGEEGPRPGARTPS
-572 AFDRQTDA
+572 
-580 TGNP
+580 